1 MNALHE
7 LHTLRPASVDDATRA
22 LAEAG
27 AQPLAGG
34 TDLLPNL
41 RRGLGMPRALVDL
54 TAVRGLDAIARQP
67 DGSVRVGAATTLATL
82 AGDAALRAGWPA
94 LSQAAGLVAGP
105 THREAATLGGNL
117 CQDTRCV
124 FYNQSDW
131 WRSGN
136 GYCLKYRGDKC
147 HVVVKSDRCYAT
159 YHGDVAPALMVL
171 DARAEIAGPGGVR
184 SLPVAALFVEDGQ
197 RRLTLGAGEWL
208 VAVVVPPAAGWRAG
222 YAKARV
228 RDAVDFPLAGAAV
241 ALRRDGDRLAGLR
254 VAITGTNSAPLA
266 VPTDAVVGRPWD
278 AEAAQAL
285 TKAVQATGNVLAT
298 TVATVRYRR
307 RMMHALVRRL
317 VDDLW
322 ASTTNGAA
330 A

>member
-1 MNALHE
+1 MDSMPAFVLK
-7 LHTLRPASVDDATRA
+7 RPTSV
-22 LAEAG
+22 AEAAELLAG
-27 AQPLAGG
+27 DPQARLLAGG
-34 TDLLPNL
+34 TDLVPNM
-41 RRGLGMPRALVDL
+41 RRGIARPSILIDLGEV
-54 TAVRGLDAIARQP
+54 TGLDAVTFAPEGTWIGARLRLAQLAS
-67 DGSVRVGAATTLATL
+67 DASFAAA
-82 AGDAALRAGWPA
+82 WPA
-94 LSQAAGLVAGP
+94 ITQAAGSIAGP
-105 THREAATLGGNL
+105 GHRSAATVGGNL
-117 CQDTRCV
+117 CLDTRCV